1 MKLDFLLI
9 ITVIGIMFAISL
21 PATYSEMQ
29 SNSNQIL
36 QEDNTIIQKQTNL
49 HV

>member
-1 MKLDFLLI
+1 
-9 ITVIGIMFAISL
+9 MFAISL

-36 QEDNTIIQKQTNL
+36 QEDVDTL
-49 HV
+49 DY